1 MPQLSPWAPRAREV
15 RTRRE
20 ARKGYLTWTAPPFGR
35 SALRLQ
41 PNYIDRAA
49 AAAVTLAAELPPGA
63 EAGQFRETAWLTAT
77 ELQLTWLFR
86 AR

>member
-1 MPQLSPWAPRAREV
+1 MPQLSPWAPRAGEV

-20 ARKGYLTWTAPPFGR
+20 ARMESLTWTAPPFGR
-35 SALRLQ
+35 SALRLH

-49 AAAVTLAAELPPGA
+49 AGQA
-63 EAGQFRETAWLTAT
+63 EASQPREIALLTAT
-77 ELQLTWLFR
+77 ELQLTWLLS